1 MRCKWA
7 KLLLSHY
14 IEQGLDSKRREELA
28 RHLQKC
34 PACQSELDRM
44 VATVEII
51 QSMEDVDLPRDYAE
65 VVRVRLEKG

>member
-14 IEQGLDSKRREELA
+14 IEQGLDLRRRKGLA

-34 PACQSELDRM
+34 PACQ
-44 VATVEII
+44 II
-51 QSMEDVDLPRDYAE
+51 QSMEDVDLPRDYVE
-65 VVRVRLEKG
+65 VVRVRLEKE